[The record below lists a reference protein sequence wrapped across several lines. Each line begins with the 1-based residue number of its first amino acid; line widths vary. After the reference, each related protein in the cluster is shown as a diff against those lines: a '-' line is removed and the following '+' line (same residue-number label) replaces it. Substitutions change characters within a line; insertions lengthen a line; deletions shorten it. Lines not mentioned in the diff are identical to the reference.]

1 MYSRLKS
8 IELNHKELS
17 VPCHSTELFCEKFV
31 LLADGP
37 IRACLSFPFH
47 KKGSIR
53 DEQEWSL
60 IMLIKCNC
68 AMEIKT
74 LHVSNKELDITY

>member
-1 MYSRLKS
+1 MYPQLKPM
-8 IELNHKELS
+8 ELNHKELS

-37 IRACLSFPFH
+37 IRAFQ
-47 KKGSIR
+47 KKGSIK
-53 DEQEWSL
+53 DEQHWSL

-68 AMEIKT
+68 AMEIKQN
-74 LHVSNKELDITY
+74 SPCQ